1 MKKFIGVVKGIWC
14 TIVTLLAGWGIL
26 VTYLAIKENWKNK
39 ADAWDSVKDSYDF
52 EVKATKKKK

>member
-26 VTYLAIKENWKNK
+26 VTYIAIKEDWQRKARNWDAVKN
-39 ADAWDSVKDSYDF
+39 DYDF
-52 EVKATKKKK
+52 ETKATKKKK

>member
-26 VTYLAIKENWKNK
+26 VTWICIREDWQTK
-39 ADAWDSVKDSYDF
+39 ARNWDSIKDNYDF
-52 EVKATKKKK
+52 ETKATKKKK

>member
-26 VTYLAIKENWKNK
+26 VTYIAIKEDWQRKSKN
-39 ADAWDSVKDSYDF
+39 WDSIKDDYDF
-52 EVKATKKKK
+52 ETKVTKKKQ